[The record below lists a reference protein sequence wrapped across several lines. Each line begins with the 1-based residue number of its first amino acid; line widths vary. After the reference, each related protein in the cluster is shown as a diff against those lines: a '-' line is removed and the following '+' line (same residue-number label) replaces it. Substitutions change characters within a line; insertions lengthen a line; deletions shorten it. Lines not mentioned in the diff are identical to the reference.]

1 MEGFLPVKY
10 RVAVVGT
17 GRVGALW
24 ETDPPSG
31 ASHAGA
37 FAVQPD
43 CELIAGANRRSDR
56 LEEFGRRFGVRG
68 LYQDYDQMLRTERP
82 DIVSI
87 ATHPG
92 SHAEIVESAVRNGAR
107 AIFCEKPMALDLADC
122 DRIIDAC
129 KSHGVLLSVNH
140 SRRWY
145 PIFQHTRELIRQG
158 AIGELVSM
166 TGYCQGGKP
175 SPAWQSEFEG
185 PLLHDATH
193 LFDLMRLYGGEVR
206 WLAATALRRVHASYP
221 VEDDSTALLH
231 FHSGVTAVALVNEL
245 TDYVRFEIDLQG
257 TTGVLRL
264 SLNTFEIAHAR
275 RVSFEA
281 ARDETPG
288 FEWQVLDYTPL
299 PAMPSAQPFAIAA
312 RELIDALEG
321 RATISSTGED
331 GRASMELIMAIYE
344 SQRRGNVPVYLP
356 LPVGPAPLAALARE
370 QGWDRSESRE

>member
-1 MEGFLPVKY
+1 MSTKY

-24 ETDPPSG
+24 ETDPPTG
-31 ASHAGA
+31 QSHAGA
-37 FAVQPD
+37 FFVQPE
-43 CELIAGANRRSDR
+43 CEIVAGANRGRER
-56 LEEFGRRFGVRG
+56 LEEFGRRFGVQA
-68 LYQDYDQMLRTERP
+68 LYTDYDEMLRNERP
-82 DIVSI
+82 EIVCI

-92 SHAEIVESAVRNGAR
+92 AHAAIVESAVRNGAR

-129 KSHGVLLSVNH
+129 ESHGVLLSVNH

-145 PIFQHTRELIRQG
+145 PIFLHARDLLRQG

-193 LFDLMRLYGGEVR
+193 LFDLMRFFAGDVQ
-206 WLAATALRRVHASYP
+206 WLAATALRRTHTRYP

-231 FHSGVTAVALVNEL
+231 FHSGVSAVALVNEL

-257 TTGVLRL
+257 TRGTLRL
-264 SLNTFEIAHAR
+264 GLDTFEIGRAR
-275 RVSFEA
+275 LVSFEA
-281 ARDETPG
+281 ARPETPD
-288 FEWQVLDYTPL
+288 FEWQELEVAPL
-299 PAMPSAQPFAIAA
+299 PDMPSPPPFALAA
-312 RELIDALEG
+312 RELVDALEG
-321 RATISSTGED
+321 RAAISSTGAD
-331 GRASMELIMAIYE
+331 GRASMEIIMAIYE
-344 SQRRGNVPVYLP
+344 SQRRGNAPVHLP
-356 LPVGPAPLAALARE
+356 LPGGPSPLGALARE
-370 QGWDRSESRE
+370 QGWSRRD